1 MGITRLRNALTN
13 HKHVIF
19 SACVSY
25 GKTVIMSFM
34 AKGAV
39 EKGNKVLIVSHRS
52 ELMTQTGGTL
62 ERVGIQAEYISPKH
76 RNIPKG
82 LVVSAMA
89 QTLRRRLEKPEWVEW
104 VKSVSLCLIDEAH
117 SSDADYLFESGL
129 LDDKYVVGL
138 TGTPMRSGN
147 QRQLGMNYEEIVE
160 TAQIQDMMDRGN
172 ITKLRTFTVDAPD
185 LSKVNT
191 DYRTGDFDSR
201 QMGAVFNKSVQYKGV
216 IENYMRICPMKK
228 AICFDATQANAIRM
242 CAEFNEAGIPAK
254 FLISGIDKN
263 KPDELALYEKY
274 KHLTGN
280 REQLIKDFHDD
291 KFTVI
296 CNSGILSTGYDE
308 TSIEV
313 CILNR
318 ATQSVQFYIQATG
331 RAIRLHP
338 NKTEAFLLDFGG
350 NISRLGKFE
359 KERKWALWH
368 NKGKCEGIQGVK
380 ECKQCGK
387 YIAITASEC
396 PFCGYVYPT
405 EKEIRIAELQELVG
419 DLKFEQMTP
428 TQFFQY
434 AELKGYNT
442 YWAIR
447 QLYIRN
453 TEYDF
458 RKAMKECGY
467 SSKFIWGYI
476 QRNKKITL

>member
-1 MGITRLRNALTN
+1 MVGSSRDGEASICMCMNVYNYLKLRDYQEVGITRLRNALTN

-201 QMGAVFNKSVQYKGV
+201 QMG
-216 IENYMRICPMKK
+216 
-228 AICFDATQANAIRM
+228 
-242 CAEFNEAGIPAK
+242 
-254 FLISGIDKN
+254 
-263 KPDELALYEKY
+263 
-274 KHLTGN
+274 
-280 REQLIKDFHDD
+280 
-291 KFTVI
+291 
-296 CNSGILSTGYDE
+296 
-308 TSIEV
+308 
-313 CILNR
+313 
-318 ATQSVQFYIQATG
+318 
-331 RAIRLHP
+331 
-338 NKTEAFLLDFGG
+338 
-350 NISRLGKFE
+350 
-359 KERKWALWH
+359 
-368 NKGKCEGIQGVK
+368 
-380 ECKQCGK
+380 
-387 YIAITASEC
+387 
-396 PFCGYVYPT
+396 
-405 EKEIRIAELQELVG
+405 
-419 DLKFEQMTP
+419 
-428 TQFFQY
+428 
-434 AELKGYNT
+434 
-442 YWAIR
+442 
-447 QLYIRN
+447 
-453 TEYDF
+453 
-458 RKAMKECGY
+458 
-467 SSKFIWGYI
+467 
-476 QRNKKITL
+476 

>member
-1 MGITRLRNALTN
+1 
-13 HKHVIF
+13 
-19 SACVSY
+19 
-25 GKTVIMSFM
+25 MSFM

-263 KPDELALYEKY
+263 KPDELALYERY

-280 REQLIKDFHDD
+280 REQL
-291 KFTVI
+291 
-296 CNSGILSTGYDE
+296 LSL
-308 TSIEV
+308 I
-313 CILNR
+313 
-318 ATQSVQFYIQATG
+318 
-331 RAIRLHP
+331 H
-338 NKTEAFLLDFGG
+338 
-350 NISRLGKFE
+350 ISE
-359 KERKWALWH
+359 
-368 NKGKCEGIQGVK
+368 
-380 ECKQCGK
+380 
-387 YIAITASEC
+387 
-396 PFCGYVYPT
+396 PT
-405 EKEIRIAELQELVG
+405 R
-419 DLKFEQMTP
+419 P
-428 TQFFQY
+428 
-434 AELKGYNT
+434 
-442 YWAIR
+442 
-447 QLYIRN
+447 
-453 TEYDF
+453 
-458 RKAMKECGY
+458 
-467 SSKFIWGYI
+467 
-476 QRNKKITL
+476 